1 MNNQIR
7 QYIPSSLTLISLGCG
22 TVSIVLSSQ
31 EYIFQAG
38 LLILVSL
45 IFDVLDGFSARK
57 LNAATQFGLQL
68 DSLSDM
74 VSFGVAPLLL
84 ILHHIEPRDAFSFWL
99 LPLIILP
106 IWAGAFRLARF
117 NCQPPKQ
124 SIHDSLGLTITQSG
138 ITLSLTVLSDLFYVN
153 YSLPLGIYIIL
164 LLVLSYLMI
173 SKLRIPSFPWYPP
186 SKKFLLIYCII
197 CVGLLPFSSVFA
209 SILII
214 SLGSLAIS
222 ISRNIFG
229 HSFNNRPPLN

>member
-7 QYIPSSLTLISLGCG
+7 RYIPNSLTFISLGFG
-22 TVSIVLSSQ
+22 IGSIVLSSQ

-74 VSFGVAPLLL
+74 VSFGVAPMVL
-84 ILHHIEPRDAFSFWL
+84 ILHHVVTRDTFSFWL

-117 NCQPPKQ
+117 NLQSPKQ
-124 SIHDSLGLTITQSG
+124 SSIHDSVGLTITQSG
-138 ITLSLTVLSDLFYVN
+138 IILSLTVLSDLSLAN

-164 LLVLSYLMI
+164 ILLLSYLMI
-173 SKLRIPSFPWYPP
+173 SKFRFPYSPWYLP
-186 SKKFLLIYCII
+186 SRKFILIYCII
-197 CVGLLPFSSVFA
+197 GVGLIPFSSIFA

-214 SLGSLAIS
+214 SLGNLAIS
-222 ISRNIFG
+222 TSRNYC
-229 HSFNNRPPLN
+229 

>member
-7 QYIPSSLTLISLGCG
+7 RYIPNSLTFISLGCG

-74 VSFGVAPLLL
+74 VSFGVAPLVL
-84 ILHHIEPRDAFSFWL
+84 ILHHFGTRDINGFWL
-99 LPLIILP
+99 FPLIILP

-117 NCQPPKQ
+117 NLQSPKQ
-124 SIHDSLGLTITQSG
+124 SSEHDSLGLTITQSG
-138 ITLSLTVLSDLFYVN
+138 FILSLTVLSDLSLAD

-164 LLVLSYLMI
+164 LLILSYLMI
-173 SKLRIPSFPWYPP
+173 SKIRFPFSPLYIPSR
-186 SKKFLLIYCII
+186 KFFYIYCII
-197 CVGLLPFSSVFA
+197 GVGLIPFGSIFA

-214 SLGSLAIS
+214 SLGNLAIS
-222 ISRNIFG
+222 TSRNY
-229 HSFNNRPPLN
+229 L

>member
-7 QYIPSSLTLISLGCG
+7 QYIPNSLTLISLGCG

-45 IFDVLDGFSARK
+45 IFDVLDGFFARK
-57 LNAATQFGLQL
+57 LNAITQFGLQL

-117 NCQPPKQ
+117 NCQSPKQ

-138 ITLSLTVLSDLFYVN
+138 IILSLTVLSDLFYVN

-173 SKLRIPSFPWYPP
+173 SKLRIPSFPLYPP

-197 CVGLLPFSSVFA
+197 GVGLLPFSSIFA
-209 SILII
+209 SMLII

-222 ISRNIFG
+222 ISRNILGF
-229 HSFNNRPPLN
+229 SFNNRPPLN

>member
-1 MNNQIR
+1 
-7 QYIPSSLTLISLGCG
+7 
-22 TVSIVLSSQ
+22 VSIALSSQ

-57 LNAATQFGLQL
+57 LDAVTPFGLQL

-74 VSFGVAPLLL
+74 VSFGIAPLLL
-84 ILHHIEPRDAFSFWL
+84 ILHHIEHRDSFSFWL

-117 NCQPPKQ
+117 NLQPPKQ
-124 SIHDSLGLTITQSG
+124 SYHDSLGLTITQSG
-138 ITLSLTVLSDLFYVN
+138 IILSLTVLSDLFYVD

-164 LLVLSYLMI
+164 LLILSYLMI
-173 SKLRIPSFPWYPP
+173 SKMRFPISPWYLP
-186 SKKFLLIYCII
+186 SKKFILIYFII
-197 CVGLLPFSSVFA
+197 GIGLIPFSSIFA

-222 ISRNIFG
+222 ISRNVF
-229 HSFNNRPPLN
+229 